1 VKLNFTLESGEEL
14 SFSVFERSVT
24 IGRSINNR
32 IVLPY
37 ETFSRQHCLIEF
49 IDEEIIITDPGS
61 ANGVFINGE
70 RISRQVPTPLHAED
84 SLTIANAKVQILE
97 DTSAPE
103 IDIELMLSE
112 HHQKDSTDS
121 NLFQV
126 RERRKPLLEENVAPK
141 TTRLGMN
148 RRKYHV
154 PKPAY
159 KKRAENSENFS
170 LFDPVGIIVI
180 VLMLGGFLFY
190 KHRMN
195 RMVKKAP
202 PPYHKTYMVLED

>member
-1 VKLNFTLESGEEL
+1 MKLNFTLESGEEL

-70 RISRQVPTPLHAED
+70 RLAPQVPTPFHAD
-84 SLTIANAKVQILE
+84 DILAIANAQVQILDE
-97 DTSAPE
+97 SSAPK
-103 IDIELMLSE
+103 IDIELMLNE
-112 HHQKDSTDS
+112 HIKKDSTDS

-126 RERRKPLLEENVAPK
+126 RGRRSTVMHDKVVQKP
-141 TTRLGMN
+141 TRLGMS
-148 RRKYHV
+148 RKKYHV
-154 PKPAY
+154 PKPVF
-159 KKRAENSENFS
+159 KKRIENTESFS
-170 LFDPVGIIVI
+170 LFDPVGIVVI
-180 VLMLGGFLFY
+180 VVMLSGFLYY
-190 KHRMN
+190 KHRMH
-195 RMVKKAP
+195 RIVKKDP
-202 PPYHKTYMVLED
+202 PPYHKSYMVLED